1 MPQPHSLQHAI
12 EMKRVI
18 KGKFVYAAFSRSA
31 FESFKLLE
39 CVSVRVCVCRQSAGN
54 SHSSGRN
61 QLNLQNT
68 PCHTIKCHSLL
79 NANDYL
85 KSSTLTKQ
93 NMGISART
101 RTAPTFTRVQ
111 HSK

>member
-39 CVSVRVCVCRQSAGN
+39 CVSVRVCVVS
-54 SHSSGRN
+54 
-61 QLNLQNT
+61 QLEI
-68 PCHTIKCHSLL
+68 PIH
-79 NANDYL
+79 
-85 KSSTLTKQ
+85 
-93 NMGISART
+93 
-101 RTAPTFTRVQ
+101 RVEIN
-111 HSK
+111 